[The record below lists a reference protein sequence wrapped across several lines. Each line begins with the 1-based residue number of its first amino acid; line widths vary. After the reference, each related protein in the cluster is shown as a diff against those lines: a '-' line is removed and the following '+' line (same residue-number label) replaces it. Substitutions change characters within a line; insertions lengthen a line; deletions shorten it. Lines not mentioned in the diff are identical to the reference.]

1 MKQCS
6 RLQFSQK
13 RKWTWPSLT
22 GVTNLRHQ
30 TSFIL
35 VVLWVLILSS
45 DYGQAQDLDANTP
58 SPENA
63 DTKRLPIHING
74 VFPKLTVMGKSFFRH
89 LMPFQ

>member
-6 RLQFSQK
+6 RLRFSGN
-13 RKWTWPSLT
+13 RK
-22 GVTNLRHQ
+22 VKNLRHQ

-35 VVLWVLILSS
+35 VVLWVLILGSG
-45 DYGQAQDLDANTP
+45 YGQAQDLDAKTS

-74 VFPKLTVMGKSFFRH
+74 VFPKLTVMAEGLGSDSEIGRAH
-89 LMPFQ
+89 V